1 MRLLP
6 VDAADVRRL
15 IAGDTGHLAIA
26 PGWPHEDTA
35 PGLSFV
41 GTGGRAW
48 LICDDDDRVVGEC
61 GTKTAPDDA
70 GAVEIGYGLAP
81 QSRGRGIGTQALQL
95 LIDEVCALPDVR
107 RIDASV
113 HVGNT
118 ASIRLLERAG
128 FARDGAHGDELC
140 FSLPVDAR

>member
-6 VDAADVRRL
+6 VGVADVERL
-15 IAGDTGHLAIA
+15 IAGDTGDLAIA

-61 GTKTAPDDA
+61 GTKTAPDDD

-81 QSRGRGIGTQALQL
+81 QSRGHGIGTRTLQL
-95 LIDEVCALPDVR
+95 LIAEVRALPDVR

-118 ASIRLLERAG
+118 ASIRMLERAG
-128 FARDGAHGDELC
+128 FAREGGRGNELS
-140 FSLPVDAR
+140 FSLLVDAR